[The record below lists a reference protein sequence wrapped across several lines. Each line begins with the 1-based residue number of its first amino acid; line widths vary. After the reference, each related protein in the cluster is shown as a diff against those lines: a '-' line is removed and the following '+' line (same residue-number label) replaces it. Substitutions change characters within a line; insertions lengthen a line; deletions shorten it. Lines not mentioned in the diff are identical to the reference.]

1 MKLNINEFHHTIL
14 GKKKRCLATT
24 KRNLGSENPLNNVL
38 IDSGIPNLSIY
49 FGIKEFNDGF
59 ESQIFDGLN
68 LFHLNIFSLKYN
80 FDQLLTLLAG
90 LNIKFNILGITKA
103 RLNRVATQI

>member
-14 GKKKRCLATT
+14 GKKIRCLATT
-24 KRNLGSENPLNNVL
+24 KRNLRSENPLNNVL